1 MVYAVVE
8 DRIDVSFGGKYDS
21 YCFHIFYLLF
31 VMVSQ
36 VGNTACRDV
45 CKDLEIERGNPDRE
59 SALLV
64 NVFGWQ
70 GREM

>member
-1 MVYAVVE
+1 LVANTMVIA
-8 DRIDVSFGGKYDS
+8 STF
-21 YCFHIFYLLF
+21 FYLLF
-31 VMVSQ
+31 AMVSQ

-45 CKDLEIERGNPDRE
+45 CIDLEIERGDPDRE

-70 GREM
+70 GKEML

>member
-1 MVYAVVE
+1 MVIA
-8 DRIDVSFGGKYDS
+8 STF
-21 YCFHIFYLLF
+21 FYLLF
-31 VMVSQ
+31 AMVSQ

-45 CKDLEIERGNPDRE
+45 CIDLEIERGDPDRE

-70 GREM
+70 GKEML